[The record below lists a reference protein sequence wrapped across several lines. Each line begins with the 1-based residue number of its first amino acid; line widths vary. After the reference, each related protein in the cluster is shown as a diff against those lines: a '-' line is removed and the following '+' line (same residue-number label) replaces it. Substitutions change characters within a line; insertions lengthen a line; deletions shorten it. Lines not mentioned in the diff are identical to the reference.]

1 MRWATE
7 LAPVWW
13 AVDSLAS
20 GSAVRGHFVLLSYP
34 ILLFGPRRSHSSV
47 PARRC
52 DQPAR
57 AAAVKDG
64 PLGPP
69 EGLVLVWGFRSQ
81 AHFSRHSSFPSFQFL
96 CSTLNPVSSPRPTH
110 VGGCRAQGLSRP
122 AVDLLWPRAP
132 LFPGRALIDPSTAA
146 GWLWSG

>member
-20 GSAVRGHFVLLSYP
+20 GSAVRGHFLLLSYP

-69 EGLVLVWGFRSQ
+69 EGLVLDGGEHAGRLVR
-81 AHFSRHSSFPSFQFL
+81 
-96 CSTLNPVSSPRPTH
+96 
-110 VGGCRAQGLSRP
+110 VGIDRMPLLVIERCR
-122 AVDLLWPRAP
+122 
-132 LFPGRALIDPSTAA
+132 
-146 GWLWSG
+146 